1 MRKKATYTEVKQEC
15 FTGKKCNNS
24 WRVRGGC
31 MMLSMQNFSLDDAG
45 LQRYCRDLMAMNFVC
60 RDTAK
65 LLEMTAEAEWGQSAS
80 WNNL

>member
-1 MRKKATYTEVKQEC
+1 
-15 FTGKKCNNS
+15 
-24 WRVRGGC
+24 
-31 MMLSMQNFSLDDAG
+31 MLSMQNFSLDDAG

>member
-1 MRKKATYTEVKQEC
+1 
-15 FTGKKCNNS
+15 
-24 WRVRGGC
+24 

-65 LLEMTAEAEWGQSAS
+65 LLEMTAEAEVLAGTTC
-80 WNNL
+80 NLLIGCWRVG